1 MDVFVENVIRT
12 DKVICD
18 NIDNKDVLGEEL
30 LAQNIV
36 AQLRHFVEGIAR
48 LICSREQNIANNQ
61 KGTEKAIKLVKSR
74 ENLLFLRRFH
84 QSLQVSSAHSTV
96 DPDAAKR
103 LMYRYWDYL
112 QDCKLFLKQEFNID
126 VLHNIDE
133 FPVEEDQ
140 TLKEYY
146 EKIMHTKWLVI
157 ILIIGIAL
165 LFLPDIS
172 QSEKEKEQTHSESFI
187 TNISEYEK
195 NLEKKL
201 SETLATIDGVGNVSV
216 MITFA
221 DYGKY
226 TYSQE
231 KQEEKS
237 ETTSKENQK
246 TILKN
251 SSSGGEEP
259 VLIKAELPK
268 ITGVLITAE
277 GAHDS
282 AIKENITDAVKA
294 VLNIGTKNISV
305 LSK

>member
-1 MDVFVENVIRT
+1 M
-12 DKVICD
+12 
-18 NIDNKDVLGEEL
+18 
-30 LAQNIV
+30 
-36 AQLRHFVEGIAR
+36 
-48 LICSREQNIANNQ
+48 
-61 KGTEKAIKLVKSR
+61 IK
-74 ENLLFLRRFH
+74 
-84 QSLQVSSAHSTV
+84 
-96 DPDAAKR
+96 
-103 LMYRYWDYL
+103 
-112 QDCKLFLKQEFNID
+112 
-126 VLHNIDE
+126 
-133 FPVEEDQ
+133 
-140 TLKEYY
+140 LKEYY

-165 LFLPDIS
+165 LFLPDIPS
-172 QSEKEKEQTHSESFI
+172 AQKVKEQTPSENFVPS
-187 TNISEYEK
+187 ISEYEK
-195 NLEKKL
+195 KLENKL
-201 SETLATIDGVGNVSV
+201 SDMLSTIDGVENVSV

-237 ETTSKENQK
+237 ELSSKENQK

-277 GAHDS
+277 GAHNS

-294 VLNIGTKNISV
+294 VLNVGTKNISV
-305 LSK
+305 LAK